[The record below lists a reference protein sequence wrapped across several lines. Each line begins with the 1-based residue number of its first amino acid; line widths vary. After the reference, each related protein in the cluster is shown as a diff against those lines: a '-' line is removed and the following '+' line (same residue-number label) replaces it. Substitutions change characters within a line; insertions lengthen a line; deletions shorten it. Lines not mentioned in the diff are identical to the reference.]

1 MPDTDTY
8 DRPGDPE
15 FMTSL
20 ARGLAVMKCVAESEQ
35 PVTIAQASR
44 RTGLSRGSVRRCL
57 HTLSLL
63 GYVGQDDGGYA
74 VRRQALSL
82 GHPYLSLNALAAR
95 AQPLLDTLRDTLH
108 ESCSLGVMEDDQL
121 LYVARAEAMRIMSIN
136 LRVGS
141 RLPLHATSMGRV
153 LLAGQPH
160 AVQEAYLA
168 RTMREKFT
176 AKTIIGRAELLIE
189 LSGVDSRGYAI
200 VDEELEPGLRSIAVP
215 VSRHGKVVAAL
226 NVGTAASRK
235 SVARLREVVLPALCE
250 AAQTLSA

>member
-1 MPDTDTY
+1 
-8 DRPGDPE
+8 
-15 FMTSL
+15 MTSL

-226 NVGTAASRK
+226 NVGTAASRN
-235 SVARLREVVLPALCE
+235 SVASLREVVLPALCE

>member
-1 MPDTDTY
+1 MPESNIY
-8 DRPGDPE
+8 DRPGDPD

-20 ARGLAVMKCVAESEQ
+20 ARGLAVMKCVAEAEQ
-35 PVTIAQASR
+35 PVTIAQVGR
-44 RTGLSRGSVRRCL
+44 LTGLSRASVRRCL
-57 HTLSLL
+57 HTLLLL
-63 GYVGQDDGGYA
+63 GYVGQDERGYA

-95 AQPLLDTLRDTLH
+95 AQPLLDTLRDSLH

-121 LYVARAEAMRIMSIN
+121 LYMSRAEAIRIMSIN

-168 RTMREKFT
+168 RTTREKFT
-176 AKTIIGRAELLIE
+176 AKTIVDRAELLIE
-189 LSGVDSRGYAI
+189 LSGVASRGYAV
-200 VDEELEPGLRSIAVP
+200 VDEELEVGLRSIAVP
-215 VSRHGKVVAAL
+215 VARHGKVVAAL
-226 NVGTAASRK
+226 NVGTAAARK
-235 SVARLREVVLPALCE
+235 SVVDLRDMVLPALQE
-250 AAQTLSA
+250 AATILST